1 MEAEDRGVKHAQW
14 MSMFGIGV
22 LPERVRRPEPDLLLE
37 AAEKVAEKCLRDH
50 VTMPADPDN
59 TEVSLQDA
67 ESGGWLP
74 PASCAKSALVLTSGA
89 CRVVHCM

>member
-37 AAEKVAEKCLRDH
+37 AAEKVAQK
-50 VTMPADPDN
+50 MPA
-59 TEVSLQDA
+59 
-67 ESGGWLP
+67 
-74 PASCAKSALVLTSGA
+74 
-89 CRVVHCM
+89 